1 LQKYQIL
8 LLIVDTNQEEI
19 VTMDKLNYYQS
30 IIKKILTEYADISS
44 QVPDQDIEETLI
56 FDDDRSQYLWFNIG
70 WTNGKRIK
78 AISVYLRLKNDKIYI
93 EEDWTE
99 AGIATE
105 LMRLGIPS
113 SEIVLAFQPP
123 EVRQFTEFAIA

>member
-1 LQKYQIL
+1 
-8 LLIVDTNQEEI
+8 
-19 VTMDKLNYYQS
+19 MDKLNYYQS
-30 IIKKILTEYADISS
+30 IIKKILTEYAEISS
-44 QVPDQDIEETLI
+44 QVPDQDIEKILI
-56 FDDDRSQYLWFNIG
+56 FDNNRNQYLWFNIS
-70 WTNGKRIK
+70 WKNGKQIK

-105 LMRLGIPS
+105 LMRVGIPS

-123 EVRQFTEFAIA
+123 EVRQFTEFAIAQQLFFTFSSDEE

>member
-1 LQKYQIL
+1 
-8 LLIVDTNQEEI
+8 
-19 VTMDKLNYYQS
+19 M
-30 IIKKILTEYADISS
+30 IKKILTKYAEISS
-44 QVPDQDIEETLI
+44 QVPDQDIEEILI

-70 WTNGKRIK
+70 WKNGNRIK
-78 AISVYLRLKNDKIYI
+78 AISVYLLLKNDKIYI

-105 LMRLGIPS
+105 LMRVGIPS
-113 SEIVLAFQPP
+113 SEIVLPFQPP

>member
-1 LQKYQIL
+1 MVALKF
-8 LLIVDTNQEEI
+8 NF
-19 VTMDKLNYYQS
+19 TMDKLNYYQN
-30 IIKKILTEYADISS
+30 IIKKILTEYAKISS
-44 QVPDQDIEETLI
+44 QVPDQDTEEILI
-56 FDDDRSQYLWFNIG
+56 FDDDRSQYFWFNIC
-70 WTNGKRIK
+70 WKNGKRIK

-105 LMRLGIPS
+105 LMRVGIPS

-123 EVRQFTEFAIA
+123 EVRQFTEFAIT

>member
-1 LQKYQIL
+1 MVALKF
-8 LLIVDTNQEEI
+8 NF
-19 VTMDKLNYYQS
+19 TMDKLNYYQN
-30 IIKKILTEYADISS
+30 IIKKILTEYAKISS
-44 QVPDQDIEETLI
+44 QVPDQDTEEILI
-56 FDDDRSQYLWFNIG
+56 FDDDRSQYFWFNIC
-70 WTNGKRIK
+70 WKNGKRIK

-105 LMRLGIPS
+105 LMRVGIPS

>member
-1 LQKYQIL
+1 M
-8 LLIVDTNQEEI
+8 DEI
-19 VTMDKLNYYQS
+19 
-30 IIKKILTEYADISS
+30 
-44 QVPDQDIEETLI
+44 LI
-56 FDDDRSQYLWFNIG
+56 FDDDRSQYIWFNIG
-70 WTNGKRIK
+70 WKNGKRIK

-105 LMRLGIPS
+105 LMRVVIPS

-123 EVRQFTEFAIA
+123 EVRQFTEFAITQKLFFTFSSDEE

>member
-1 LQKYQIL
+1 
-8 LLIVDTNQEEI
+8 
-19 VTMDKLNYYQS
+19 MDKLNYYQS
-30 IIKKILTEYADISS
+30 IIKKILTEYAEISS
-44 QVPDQDIEETLI
+44 QVPDQDIEEILI

-70 WTNGKRIK
+70 WKNGKRIK

-105 LMRLGIPS
+105 LMRLVIPS

-123 EVRQFTEFAIA
+123 EVRQVTEFAIAQKLFFTFSSDEE

>member
-1 LQKYQIL
+1 MVALKF
-8 LLIVDTNQEEI
+8 NF
-19 VTMDKLNYYQS
+19 TMDKLNYYQN
-30 IIKKILTEYADISS
+30 IIKKILTEYAEIFS
-44 QVPDQDIEETLI
+44 QVPDQDIEEILM
-56 FDDDRSQYLWFNIG
+56 FDHNRSQYLWFNIG
-70 WTNGKRIK
+70 WKNGKRIK

-113 SEIVLAFQPP
+113 SEIFSAFQPP

>member
-1 LQKYQIL
+1 MIGANIFGLIL
-8 LLIVDTNQEEI
+8 
-19 VTMDKLNYYQS
+19 
-30 IIKKILTEYADISS
+30 A
-44 QVPDQDIEETLI
+44 
-56 FDDDRSQYLWFNIG
+56 
-70 WTNGKRIK
+70 GKMAKRFK

-105 LMRLGIPS
+105 LMRVGIPS

-123 EVRQFTEFAIA
+123 EVRQFTEFESPKNYSLLSRQMRSS

>member
-1 LQKYQIL
+1 MVALKF
-8 LLIVDTNQEEI
+8 NF
-19 VTMDKLNYYQS
+19 TMDKLNYYQN
-30 IIKKILTEYADISS
+30 IIKKILTEYAKISS
-44 QVPDQDIEETLI
+44 QVPDQDIEEILI
-56 FDDDRSQYLWFNIG
+56 FDDDRSQYFWFNIC
-70 WTNGKRIK
+70 WKNGKRIK

-105 LMRLGIPS
+105 LMRGGIPS

>member
-1 LQKYQIL
+1 MVALKF
-8 LLIVDTNQEEI
+8 NF
-19 VTMDKLNYYQS
+19 TMDKLNYYQN

-113 SEIVLAFQPP
+113 SEIFLAFQPP

>member
-1 LQKYQIL
+1 MVALKF
-8 LLIVDTNQEEI
+8 NF
-19 VTMDKLNYYQS
+19 TMDKLNYYQN

-113 SEIVLAFQPP
+113 SEIFLAFQPP
-123 EVRQFTEFAIA
+123 EVRQFTEFAIT

>member
-1 LQKYQIL
+1 
-8 LLIVDTNQEEI
+8 
-19 VTMDKLNYYQS
+19 MDKLNYYQN
-30 IIKKILTEYADISS
+30 IIKKILTEYAEISS
-44 QVPDQDIEETLI
+44 QVPDQDIEEILI

-70 WTNGKRIK
+70 WKNGKRIK

-113 SEIVLAFQPP
+113 SEIVLAFQAP
-123 EVRQFTEFAIA
+123 EVRQFTEFAID